1 MLRKRFRQK
10 NCACNIANFA
20 VFGVGGQK
28 FTDSFFE
35 NFLMLRFCGE
45 IIKLHGVGWAKKAF
59 LY

>member
-35 NFLMLRFCGE
+35 NF
-45 IIKLHGVGWAKKAF
+45 
-59 LY
+59 